1 MENQRTKAGESLV
14 NLILGRIRGLRPQ
27 QRMAPEQGLEYWRE
41 RILFGLVGT
50 GVLLSAIAFVPG
62 FFVAVKEGLW
72 VMLLL
77 NIGALIGGLALLT
90 FRGVSYRI
98 RASVALGVIYVVALY
113 LLVFLGP
120 LSGGPIWL
128 FTFGIMSGLLLSLRA
143 AIIGVWINTVTLA
156 VLGWL
161 FYSGYLGK
169 GLPFFE
175 STLRAVAAGGN
186 FIFMNAA
193 AAVSCA
199 LLIRGLHVIASKE
212 QSISQSLEHEKAQL
226 VEAKKRLEEE
236 IASREETERLLRDS
250 EHRYRLLAEN
260 VSDVI
265 WTLRLDTMRF
275 DYISQSV
282 LRARGFTPEEAME
295 LSLEKTLAPQ
305 FLENVTRA
313 LAEELARDGQEG
325 VDPNRCRTMELQQL
339 LKDGSPAWAEVTM
352 TFIRN
357 DEGRPVEILGVTR
370 DIRERKRA
378 EEEKK
383 KLEARLEEARKMEAI
398 ANLAGGVAHQFNNAL
413 NVITLSLDGLKM
425 DLPGDERTGQYVI
438 GMQGSAERM
447 SRLTNQLLAYAR
459 GGKYRPTIVP
469 MGELMV
475 ATLPLVKHTIR
486 ASIRLDKKI
495 PDGLWSVEVDETQI
509 QMALSAILANA
520 SEAIE
525 GDGIIEISCRNEE
538 VTGQGKEGDSE
549 VRPGRYVVL
558 AVADNGKG
566 MDEQTR
572 RKVFDPFFTTKFQG
586 RGLGM
591 SAVYGIVTNHGGSIL
606 VDSAIGKGTTV
617 QIYLPCVEEHPRPAI
632 GAKIESEEKSK
643 TILLIE
649 DEAMLMGL
657 LRTSLER
664 FGYRVLEAPTGKEAV
679 NEARTFEGII
689 HLAILDMVLPDI
701 DSREVYRTVK
711 KIRPDM
717 KVLLMSGYS
726 VDGPAQDLLEAG
738 AEAFLQKP
746 FTIDTLSEKL
756 REIQASKT

>member
-98 RASVALGVIYVVALY
+98 RASAALGVIYVVALY

-339 LKDGSPAWAEVTM
+339 LKDGSPAWAEATM

-370 DIRERKRA
+370 DIRERKRS

-643 TILLIE
+643 TILLVE
-649 DEAMLMGL
+649 DEDMLMGL

-711 KIRPDM
+711 EIRPDM

-726 VDGPAQDLLEAG
+726 VDGPAQDLLGAG
-738 AEAFLQKP
+738 AEGFLQKP
-746 FTIDTLSEKL
+746 FTLDTLSEKL